1 MVPDLPKS
9 FFECDGFLLGS
20 PDWVL
25 GSTGVMSDFRDRIF
39 WPKDECSGSCVVWG
53 AAVHPEVDWKKVI
66 LMKRL
71 KKKSIQIIITLLRLP
86 NRVVIMSNVQSVD
99 VRVISVWKKV
109 IFVILGRRIT
119 VIV

>member
-1 MVPDLPKS
+1 M
-9 FFECDGFLLGS
+9 
-20 PDWVL
+20 
-25 GSTGVMSDFRDRIF
+25 
-39 WPKDECSGSCVVWG
+39 
-53 AAVHPEVDWKKVI
+53 HPEVDWKKVI

-71 KKKSIQIIITLLRLP
+71 KKKSTQIIITLLRLP